1 MTLWHLQSSISDG
14 SRADSGNT
22 YHLSLLNQL
31 PPSLWAK
38 SLTDVGKIHN
48 TPPMK
53 IQVDPSK
60 PLPRINKKSLNSNI
74 LQDTKTL
81 LGSYKAQGFII
92 PCTILWSIPSS
103 PVTKAIGQIY
113 LGPPNNQQHWYP
125 FPLCGPQLSHDTDI
139 SPTGSKFF
147 TVIDSCSAF
156 SSILVDEAS
165 QYLLAFTW

>member
-1 MTLWHLQSSISDG
+1 MSFIYSFSNCT
-14 SRADSGNT
+14 RADSGNT
-22 YHLSLLNQL
+22 DHLSLLNQL

>member
-1 MTLWHLQSSISDG
+1 MTLWHLLSSISDG

-22 YHLSLLNQL
+22 YHLSLSNQL
-31 PPSLWAK
+31 PSSLWAK
-38 SLTDVGKIHN
+38 SPTDVVKIHN

-60 PLPRINKKSLNSNI
+60 PLPRFNKKSLNANI

-81 LGSYKAQGFII
+81 LGNYKAQGFTI
-92 PCTILWSIPSS
+92 PCTILWSIPSL
-103 PVTKAIGQIY
+103 PVTKAKGQIY
-113 LGPPNNQQHWYP
+113 LGPPNNQQHRYP

-147 TVIDSCSAF
+147 TVIDSCRAF
-156 SSILVDEAS
+156 SSTLVDEAS
-165 QYLLAFTW
+165 QYLFAFTW